1 MSVMCGISE
10 VEWYVNML
18 AVQTLSLWTDRLNKN
33 HIASGA
39 LLYMFLDDV
48 SSHGSALRFEF
59 VALKFNVRPFLIKV
73 F

>member
-1 MSVMCGISE
+1 
-10 VEWYVNML
+10 ML
-18 AVQTLSLWTDRLNKN
+18 AVQTLSLRTDRLDKN

-39 LLYMFLDDV
+39 LLLYMILDDV
-48 SSHGSALRFEF
+48 SSHGSALCFEF